1 MTDGFNEM
9 KNESDLKQFFNDD
22 YIEHVKKI
30 KHTIQLQL
38 DQDLLHIT
46 QQMKALV
53 NQVDSM
59 RTMIEQIHANTLK
72 EEIVK

>member
-30 KHTIQLQL
+30 QHTIQLQL